1 MNKLK
6 LKLLIKLK
14 KTNNTKK
21 TTQNKKRT
29 TQKNKNENK
38 TYLNGYA
45 DFEESL
51 FWRDSKSIRS
61 NNDNKNDYN
70 DKSK

>member
-1 MNKLK
+1 MMSDGRD
-6 LKLLIKLK
+6 
-14 KTNNTKK
+14 NTKK
-21 TTQNKKRT
+21 LWSFISIAVPS
-29 TQKNKNENK
+29 KNKNENK
-38 TYLNGYA
+38 TYLSGYS
-45 DFEESL
+45 DFVESL